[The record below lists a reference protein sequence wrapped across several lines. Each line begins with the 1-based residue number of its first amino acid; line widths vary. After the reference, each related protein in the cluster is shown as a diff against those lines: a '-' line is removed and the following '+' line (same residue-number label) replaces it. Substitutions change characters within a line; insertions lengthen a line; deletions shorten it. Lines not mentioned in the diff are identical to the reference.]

1 MPNYH
6 FEAQDSAGKK
16 SAGQRE
22 SSSTAALARELRS
35 EGMLPITI
43 AAQDS
48 KGSGESME
56 KNQPHKRKVR
66 STKIRPTEIILFS
79 HQMRSLM
86 KAGISVVHA
95 IRGLSESQSNP
106 ALGEILKGLTA
117 QLESGIDFATSLGRY
132 PEAFSNLYVSVIHLG
147 ENTGRLDEAF
157 AQIAHYLELEVET
170 NKRIKS
176 ATRYPTFVIGAI
188 GIALVIM
195 NIFVIPTFAEV
206 FQKFDAELPW
216 QTQLLIGISNFFVDY
231 WWLMLAL
238 GIGGYLLAKNQ
249 VSKPEGR
256 YWWDRIK
263 LKTPIIG
270 SIFERIILGRF
281 CQTFAIVSRSGL
293 PVNTSLHIIAR
304 VLGNEYLASKVLTM
318 REGVER
324 GVSIL
329 QTARESQMFT
339 ATVLQMISVG
349 EETGEMSEL
358 LEQAAGFYEE
368 EVDYQLKG
376 MTDAIEPI
384 LIIAIA
390 GMVLVLA
397 LGVFLPL
404 WDLSGVANR

>member
-1 MPNYH
+1 MALFA
-6 FEAQDSAGKK
+6 FEVQNASGQKIS
-16 SAGQRE
+16 GQRE
-22 SSSTAALARELRS
+22 CSSAAVLVRELRT
-35 EGMLPITI
+35 EGVVPIHIRELDASRINPRTRR
-43 AAQDS
+43 
-48 KGSGESME
+48 KKRSG
-56 KNQPHKRKVR
+56 
-66 STKIRPTEIILFS
+66 KIRPTEIILFS
-79 HQMRSLM
+79 HQMRSLT

-95 IRGLSESQSNP
+95 IRGLSESQANP
-106 ALGEILKGLTA
+106 EMGRILKGITS
-117 QLESGIDFATSLGRY
+117 QLESGLDFATSLGRY
-132 PEAFSNLYVSVIHLG
+132 PDTFSNLYVSVIHLG

-157 AQIAHYLELEVET
+157 GQIAHYLELEEET
-170 NKRIKS
+170 SKRIKS
-176 ATRYPTFVIGAI
+176 ATRYPMFVLGAI

-206 FQKFDAELPW
+206 FKKFDAELPW
-216 QTQLLIGISNFFVDY
+216 QTQILIGVSDFFVDY
-231 WWLMLAL
+231 WWLMLL
-238 GIGGYLLAKNQ
+238 VGITSYILSKHYLAK
-249 VSKPEGR
+249 PAGR

-263 LKTPIIG
+263 LKTPIVG
-270 SIFERIILGRF
+270 SIFERIILCRF

-293 PVNTSLHIIAR
+293 PINTSLQIIAR
-304 VLGNEYLASKVLTM
+304 VLGNQFFASKVLIM

-339 ATVLQMISVG
+339 PTVLQMISVG
-349 EETGEMSEL
+349 EETGAMSDL